1 MVDYKIVDNGESSFK
16 IEWLGKKPKM
26 TMKNLYGLYKGMR
39 FISTCG
45 RSSQYVE
52 FGKDLK
58 RALQNDLGAE
68 YNVET
73 SIGHFAVSGFVSRD
87 NKYVYFSVEDLR
99 DNDNGF
105 EDCLYRTAENEK
117 DYRGG
122 HNNFCSLDELADKI
136 KKLLERGF

>member
-1 MVDYKIVDNGESSFK
+1 MISYNLIDNGECSYK

-26 TMKNLYGLYKGMR
+26 TMMNLYRLYKDMK

-52 FGKDLK
+52 FGKDLEK
-58 RALQNDLGAE
+58 ALQNDLGAD
-68 YNVET
+68 YKVKIN
-73 SIGHFAVSGFVSRD
+73 IGHFAVSGFVSKD

-99 DNDNGF
+99 DSDNGF
-105 EDCLYRTAENEK
+105 EDCLYRTATDDK

-122 HNNFCSLDELADKI
+122 SNHFCSLYELADNI
-136 KKLLERGF
+136 KKCIERS